1 MPRKKLTDRTVAGLK
16 PPASGQVDY
25 FDDNPRSFGLR
36 VSAGG
41 RKAFFVMYRFD
52 RRLRRYT
59 LGPYPALRLVE
70 ARRKAKDALHAVA
83 HGRDPAAE
91 SASRRSA
98 IRLVD
103 LGKEYIERHAK
114 PNKRSWKEDQRILT
128 IELEPVLGRRTA
140 KNIERAEVQGLIDAI
155 AARPAPILANRTLS
169 LVRKMYNF
177 GIEKDLVPSNPC
189 VGVPRPA
196 KETER
201 ERVLTDD
208 EIRRVWTACDELS
221 EEIAAIFRLF
231 LLTGQRHTEVLRME
245 RQEVDMD
252 TSTWKLP
259 GRRTK
264 NGLAHSVPLSKLAMK
279 VLRTTLERGTDP
291 KWVFQSPRGDG
302 PRTTLQKPLAKLR
315 VVSNVGDF
323 HIHDL
328 RRTMASKLT
337 SLGVPRQ
344 TVARLLNHAERDV
357 TRVYDRYSY
366 DSEKRE
372 AIVVWDAELRRL
384 TTAPQVARDHE
395 AA

>member
-16 PPASGQVDY
+16 APAAGQVDY

-36 VSAGG
+36 ISAGG

-59 LGPYPALRLVE
+59 LGPYPALRLAE
-70 ARRKAKDALHAVA
+70 ARKKAKDALHAVA
-83 HGRDPAAE
+83 HDRDPAAE

-114 PNKRSWKEDQRILT
+114 PNKRSWKEDQRLLT
-128 IELEPVLGRRTA
+128 VELEPALGRRTA
-140 KNIERAEVQGLIDAI
+140 KTIERAEVQRLIDAI

-169 LVRKMYNF
+169 LVRKIYNF

-189 VGVPRPA
+189 VGIPRPA
-196 KETER
+196 KEAER

-208 EIRRVWTACDELS
+208 EIRKVWAACGEFS
-221 EEIAAIFRLF
+221 QEIAAVFRLF

-245 RQEVDMD
+245 RQEIDMD

-264 NGLAHSVPLSKLAMK
+264 NGLPHSVPLSVLAADI
-279 VLRTTLERGTDP
+279 LGGALERGTHAR
-291 KWVFQSPRGDG
+291 WVFRSPRGDG
-302 PRTTLQKPLAKLR
+302 PRTTLQKPLARLR
-315 VVSNVGDF
+315 TLSNVEDF

-337 SLGVPRQ
+337 SLGVARQ

-366 DSEKRE
+366 DREKRE
-372 AIVVWDAELRRL
+372 AMAVWDAELRRL
-384 TTAPQVARDHE
+384 TTTPAVARDDQ